1 MAATTT
7 LTVRLDAKT
16 KKRLEA
22 LGKQTRRSKSF
33 LAAEAVARYVELEEW
48 QIAHIK
54 AGIADADAERT
65 VADETVKEWAVSLGT
80 PGELPPPECE

>member
-1 MAATTT
+1 MAGTAT
-7 LTVRLDAKT
+7 LTVRIDAKT

-22 LGKQTRRSKSF
+22 LAKDTRRSKSF

-54 AGIADADAERT
+54 AGIADADAGRT
-65 VADETVKEWAVSLGT
+65 IRHEKVKEWIDCLDKHPS
-80 PGELPPPECE
+80 PKCK